1 MTPLLL
7 GAAWL
12 MFVVSCMAS
21 IVPVPRPT
29 QSPAHPEIK
38 AKAGG
43 RDDETP

>member
-21 IVPVPRPT
+21 IVPTPRPT
-29 QSPAHPEIK
+29 QNPTHPAMQ
-38 AKAGG
+38 AKVGG
-43 RDDETP
+43 KDDETS